1 MLATRLAREDVH
13 PDRDCVDDQ
22 LYFAQ
27 VNARSYGTYI
37 QDMMMLSARAV
48 REKVHLAVGENS
60 LKFEFA
66 FDQVLFTQDVMEVDM
81 LTTRLAREEVHSDRD
96 CVDDQLY
103 FAQDMMEKMTA
114 PSTQFVRGRIQNTVD
129 CTADQVFFAHTV
141 MEVDML
147 TTRLAR

>member
-1 MLATRLAREDVH
+1 MATG
-13 PDRDCVDDQ
+13 PGC
-22 LYFAQ
+22 
-27 VNARSYGTYI
+27 S
-37 QDMMMLSARAV
+37 
-48 REKVHLAVGENS
+48 
-60 LKFEFA
+60 
-66 FDQVLFTQDVMEVDM
+66 
-81 LTTRLAREEVHSDRD
+81 AREEVHPDRD